1 MDGSVEQAARA
12 LTTRRYVVC
21 VTGAGMSVD
30 SGIRPFRGP
39 GGIWTE
45 FGEPPLD
52 DFDRFRDNPVAYW
65 KDLLEPRGPN
75 AELHKALVA
84 AKPHAGYYALADLEK
99 NGVVKFTITQN
110 IDALHRKAG
119 STRLAEI
126 HGSHELIRCLHC
138 GTRWDKTDIRVD
150 VLPPRCGICGEVLKS
165 DIVVFG
171 EPIPD
176 DTADV
181 CISEI
186 EKADTLLLVGT
197 SAYVYP
203 AAGFPRRVK
212 ARGGMLIEIDP
223 NDTEITEMCDIVV
236 RGTAAEV
243 LPCLAA
249 EALRRSSGPG
259 WSVLSAGES

>member
-1 MDGSVEQAARA
+1 MDGSLERAVRA
-12 LTTRRYVVC
+12 LATRRHVVC

-52 DFDRFRDNPVAYW
+52 DFDRFRDDPVAYW
-65 KDLLEPRGPN
+65 KDLLNPRGPN
-75 AELHKALVA
+75 AELYEALVE
-84 AKPHAGYYALADLEK
+84 AKPHAGYYALADLERS
-99 NGVVKFTITQN
+99 GCVKFTITQN

-126 HGSHELIRCLHC
+126 HGNYELIRCLQC
-138 GTRWDKTDIRVD
+138 GTRWNKADIRID
-150 VLPPRCGICGEVLKS
+150 ALPPRCDTCGEVLKS
-165 DIVVFG
+165 DIVIFG
-171 EPIPD
+171 EPIPG

-181 CISEI
+181 CISEV

-212 ARGGMLIEIDP
+212 ARGGVLIEIGP
-223 NDTEITEMCDIVV
+223 NDTEITDMCDIVV
-236 RGTAAEV
+236 RGTAAEM
-243 LPCLAA
+243 LPRLAA
-249 EALRRSSGPG
+249 GTLGRTSGPG